1 MTYKIYS
8 RLYESAKNC
17 RDLESFIANNPS
29 IHPDDLKAIY
39 LFASN
44 PIKSSISAANM
55 SQRDFAAEY
64 GIPLRSIEN
73 WSRGASEP
81 PTYLQQLITYAVFTN
96 QRSVSK
102 MNVLNKMEE
111 IYGSELSL
119 AAVQLCNDED
129 ADIIKSYQSSW
140 DARRILYPGRHERPL
155 FRPSRRRFGG
165 GNHRLCGCFVSSSD
179 PGRQKALGFRPVEK
193 RSRDTLQHSS
203 QCPWWKRRLYN
214 LQGCPCVLL
223 RPRGSLE
230 LRPSQRRANRI
241 SSREYHLKE
250 VKT

>member
-8 RLYESAKNC
+8 RLYAKAKDHK
-17 RDLESFIANNPS
+17 DLDSFISANPS
-29 IHPDDLKAIY
+29 IQPDDLKTIY

-96 QRSVSK
+96 QRSVSR

-129 ADIIKSYQSSW
+129 ADIIKSYQASW
-140 DARRILYPGRHERPL
+140 DAGESFTQAGMSTLYSAPRAEDSEEEIIACVDALYQALILAVKKHWASAL
-155 FRPSRRRFGG
+155 SRNEAVTLCNTLLNAPG
-165 GNHRLCGCFVSSSD
+165 GNGVFTICKDAHVSCYDLAEAWNSAHPND
-179 PGRQKALGFRPVEK
+179 EQ
-193 RSRDTLQHSS
+193 
-203 QCPWWKRRLYN
+203 
-214 LQGCPCVLL
+214 
-223 RPRGSLE
+223 
-230 LRPSQRRANRI
+230 I
-241 SSREYHLKE
+241 EYHPASII
-250 VKT
+250 